1 MKNKDKFI
9 DELLKSTCVLSQA
22 LSTQDAPPTSIL
34 GRKSDG
40 RISPQK
46 LDTSMMTGGAVITRN
61 RDERGVESPQK
72 SMNHDISEKSWAYF
86 K

>member
-22 LSTQDAPPTSIL
+22 LSTQEGPSIL
-34 GRKSDG
+34 GRRQDG
-40 RISPQK
+40 RGSPPK
-46 LDTSMMTGGAVITRN
+46 LDTSMMTGGAVISRAK
-61 RDERGVESPQK
+61 DESPSK
-72 SMNHDISEKSWAYF
+72 STQNQDISEKSWAYF